1 MKKRL
6 LLTFI
11 ILAAVLGCSAHAY
24 TDVSGDKWYYEN
36 IQAMSDSGLLKGY
49 DDNTFR
55 PDNSITYAEFVSVL
69 KRYISPDNGGSSTG
83 HWAKGAMEYAYN
95 NGWYDYDEISE
106 TLYDTAIPRYMAVK
120 LTVLSMDLP
129 QTENADGVYWRYMN
143 EIKDFNSID
152 GRYGYLIIRAYNN
165 GVLTGD
171 ENGNFNPRNPLTR
184 AEACAII
191 SRASSLTFQA
201 SMDDVK
207 PTVTVAPIA
216 PQISVSGNR
225 AERSGVSENGKLQ
238 VIGTQLSN
246 ERGEPVIL
254 RGMSS
259 HGLQWFANFADRAS
273 IAKTAQAG
281 ANVFRLAMYT
291 GENGYLSQPD
301 NMKQALYHGVD
312 SAIAEDMYVIID
324 WHILSDGNPMTNVD
338 AAETFFNEV
347 SAKYGGYD
355 NVIYEICNEPNGNVT
370 WSGDVK
376 PYAERIIPVIRAN
389 APDSVILVGSPTWS
403 QDINAAADDPLAFE
417 NIMYTCHFYAGTHTG
432 WLRDRITYA
441 LGKGAPIFISE
452 WGTSAADGN
461 GGVYLEESQRWLEFL
476 NENNISWV
484 NWSLCDKNESSAAIV
499 PDTCTDWTTDTLSQ
513 SGKFVFDN
521 F

>member
-6 LLTFI
+6 WLTI
-11 ILAAVLGCSAHAY
+11 LALAAVLGCTARAY
-24 TDVSGDKWYYEN
+24 TDVSPDKWYYEN
-36 IQAMSDSGLLKGY
+36 IQAMSDAGLLKGY

-55 PDNSITYAEFVSVL
+55 PDNPITYAEFVSVL
-69 KRYISPDNGGSSTG
+69 KRYVSPAGGSSASG
-83 HWAKGAMEYAYN
+83 HWAKGAMEYAYS
-95 NGWYDYDEISE
+95 NGWYDYDEINES
-106 TLYDTAIPRYMAVK
+106 LYDAEIPRYMAVK
-120 LTVLSMDLP
+120 LTVLAMNLP
-129 QTENADGVYWRYMN
+129 ATENDDGVCWRYMN

-152 GRYGYLIIRAYNN
+152 GRYGYLVIRAYND

-171 ENGNFNPRNPLTR
+171 ENGNFNPRNSLTR

-191 SRASSLTFQA
+191 SRASGMA
-201 SMDDVK
+201 DIK
-207 PTVTVAPIA
+207 PSAAAVVAEPVI
-216 PQISVSGNR
+216 PQTSVSG
-225 AERSGVSENGKLQ
+225 GVSENGKLR

-246 ERGEPVIL
+246 ERGEPVVL

-301 NMKQALYHGVD
+301 NIKNTLYRGVD
-312 SAIAEDMYVIID
+312 AAIAEDMYVIID
-324 WHILSDGNPMTNVD
+324 WHILSDGNPMTNAD
-338 AAETFFNEV
+338 AAESFFNEV
-347 SAKYGGYD
+347 SAKYGNYD

-389 APDSVILVGSPTWS
+389 DPDSIILVGSPTWS
-403 QDINAAADDPLAFE
+403 QDINAAADDPLAYD
-417 NIMYTCHFYAGTHTG
+417 NIMYTCHFYAGTHTA

-441 LGKGAPIFISE
+441 IGKGAPIFISE

-461 GGVYLEESQRWLEFL
+461 GGVFLEESQRWLEFL
-476 NENNISWV
+476 NANNISWV
-484 NWSLCDKNESSAAIV
+484 NWSLCDKNEASAAIA
-499 PDTCTDWTTDTLSQ
+499 PDAGVNWSADTLSQ
-513 SGKFVFDN
+513 SGKFVFGN
-521 F
+521 FR